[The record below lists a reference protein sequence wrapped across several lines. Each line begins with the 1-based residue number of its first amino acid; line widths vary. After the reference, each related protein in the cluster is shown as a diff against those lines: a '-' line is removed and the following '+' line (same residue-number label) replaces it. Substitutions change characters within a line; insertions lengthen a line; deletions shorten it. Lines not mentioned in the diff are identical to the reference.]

1 MQRPTE
7 EEFKVLQDH
16 RFLLVKQEVSE
27 KIISYLAEIERK
39 VRQEIETMD
48 FNFPPRTFLRS
59 GKISKGENYQS
70 LPYYILDY
78 PRMFSK
84 TDVFAFRSMLWW
96 GQSYNC
102 TLHLSGQPLE
112 RARKQFIGR
121 LKGERDIYFCVHPD
135 PWEYHYGPSNYRLVT
150 DLNQNEIVHHIE
162 NHNFIKI
169 SRKIPLEKWDHF
181 ADFTLNSL
189 NLFLNFIR

>member
-1 MQRPTE
+1 MQQLTE

-16 RFLLVKQEVSE
+16 QFLLTKQEVSN

-39 VRQEIETMD
+39 VHQQIEVMD
-48 FNFPPRTFLRS
+48 FDFPSRAFLRS
-59 GKISKGENYQS
+59 GKISKGENYKS

-112 RARKQFIGR
+112 RARKQLIER
-121 LKGERDIYFCVHPD
+121 LEKEHNIYFCVHPN
-135 PWEYHYGPSNYRLVT
+135 PWEYHYEQSNYKLVT
-150 DLNQNEIVHHIE
+150 DLNKNEIIHHIDQ
-162 NHNFIKI
+162 HHFIKI
-169 SRKIPLEKWDHF
+169 SRKIPLEKWDYF
-181 ADFTLNSL
+181 SDFTLKSL